1 MHQKHILIYGYLC
14 NDAKT
19 SYEFALSSYF
29 QKPST
34 IVQGL
39 AASFALGSMCILTG
53 LVFMVD
59 ATWSVLDIF
68 YMPKK

>member
-1 MHQKHILIYGYLC
+1 MNLHYKLFPKIKDFI
-14 NDAKT
+14 
-19 SYEFALSSYF
+19 
-29 QKPST
+29 T

-59 ATWSVLDIF
+59 ATWSVLDIL